1 MIMRLSYTNLETFK
15 GTKTWENKTLYNIA
29 AVGSFALPKVYNDFI
44 VYPVEQWE
52 LNSFLKDVIVK
63 KDCKIFRY
71 ETETSKIGGFAPVIE
86 INMVSGL
93 VYFNNG
99 SEDVAFETKSAKPTY
114 INLNINQK

>member
-1 MIMRLSYTNLETFK
+1 MSRLSYTNLETFK

-52 LNSFLKDVIVK
+52 LDSFLKDVIVK

-71 ETETSKIGGFAPVIE
+71 ETETSKIGGFAPIIE
-86 INMVSGL
+86 INMTSGL
-93 VYFNNG
+93 VFFNTG
-99 SEDVAFETKSAKPTY
+99 EDEVAFETKSAKPTY